1 MRRALT
7 TFELRRNK
15 IAREEFLTLP
25 RRPITVVLDGVTQ
38 NYNIGALFRLCDAF
52 LVQQLVICG
61 TQVDLRKRRLV
72 QAAQGTQHWVPWS
85 ERQHAAEAMADAK
98 VRGDWLVAA
107 EQTTASV
114 RPDQLTAKVPAC
126 LVLGGERSGVSP
138 DVLEWQTPPSQSQCS
153 AWRIRSTSRPPH
165 PSCFTG
171 FHCTLKELN
180 SKARLLAFCS
190 LYCPNNLACLW
201 RSSRLSNLP
210 LGFLGKASAN
220 TISFGTL
227 NAAKC
232 SAQWAC
238 MASFDSDCPALT
250 TMTAT
255 TASTQSGCGT
265 PTTATSD
272 TCGNR

>member
-38 NYNIGALFRLCDAF
+38 NYNIGAVFRLCDAF

-138 DVLEWQTPPSQSQCS
+138 DVLRMADAAVAIPMLGMANS
-153 AWRIRSTSRPPH
+153 
-165 PSCFTG
+165 
-171 FHCTLKELN
+171 LN
-180 SKARLLAFCS
+180 VATAASILLYWLS
-190 LYCPNNLACLW
+190 LHFEGAE
-201 RSSRLSNLP
+201 
-210 LGFLGKASAN
+210 
-220 TISFGTL
+220 
-227 NAAKC
+227 
-232 SAQWAC
+232 Q
-238 MASFDSDCPALT
+238 
-250 TMTAT
+250 
-255 TASTQSGCGT
+255 
-265 PTTATSD
+265 
-272 TCGNR
+272 